1 MSFIQHVK
9 AIGTAWKAETKSR
22 KQKRAEHT
30 DTDFLPA
37 ALEISESPP
46 SPIGRTIIWTILAT
60 AVAAI
65 IWSLVGRMDIVA
77 VAEGRIVPEGRL
89 QSIEAAEPGTVR
101 RIHVR
106 EGAQVKAGDAL
117 VSLDPTFVVADVG
130 AAVAEFGQAGL
141 AAARAK
147 ALLDYINGKIPRF
160 DPPEDASPEALIAE
174 QQAVSGR
181 IRGLQERLA
190 GLNARETAARS
201 AIATAQAQVAKIDAT
216 LPLAREQWTA
226 REELDRGG
234 YGARLVTLQAQERV
248 VGLQYDRQ
256 VQFEE
261 INRAQSEL
269 TLLSRERGQA
279 KEEFRAQAATELSE
293 AETAKSSRRE
303 TATKARERARLQTLT
318 APLAGTIVEVA
329 VTTAG
334 ERIEA
339 GAPLMTLVP
348 LGQELVVEALVLNKD
363 VGFIKVG
370 DKAAVKL
377 EAYPFTRYGYLNGQV
392 ERIAADAVTDEPR
405 GLVFPVRIRV
415 ESQTLMPRFGSQ
427 DPSQSGGRAGNPRQ
441 GLTLTPGM
449 AASVEIAT
457 GDRRIIDFVLSPIAK
472 ATSEAGRER

>member
-1 MSFIQHVK
+1 MSLFQHIK
-9 AIGTAWKAETKSR
+9 AIGTAWKAETQVR
-22 KQKRAEHT
+22 KQKRVDHT

-77 VAEGRIVPEGRL
+77 VAEGRIVPFGRL

-101 RIHVR
+101 DIHVR
-106 EGAQVKAGDAL
+106 EGTKVKAGDPL
-117 VSLDPTFVVADVG
+117 VSLDPTFVAADVG
-130 AAVAEFGQAGL
+130 AAIAEFGQAGL

-147 ALLDYINGKIPRF
+147 ALLDYINGKEPKF
-160 DPPEDASPEALIAE
+160 DPPKDASPEAMIAE
-174 QQAVSGR
+174 QQAVNGR
-181 IRGLQERLA
+181 IAGLQERLA
-190 GLNARETAARS
+190 GLGAREAAARS

-216 LPLAREQWTA
+216 IPLAREQWTA
-226 REELDRGG
+226 REELDRKG

-248 VGLQYDRQ
+248 VGLQYDRR
-256 VQFEE
+256 VQLEE
-261 INRAQSEL
+261 INRARSEL

-279 KEEFRAQAATELSE
+279 EEEFRAQAATELSE

-303 TATKARERARLQTLT
+303 TATKAQERARLQTLT
-318 APLAGTIVEVA
+318 APLDGTIVEVA
-329 VTTAG
+329 VTTLG
-334 ERIEA
+334 ERVEA

-370 DKAAVKL
+370 DNAAVKL
-377 EAYPFTRYGYLNGQV
+377 EAYPFTRYGYLKGRV
-392 ERIAADAVTDEPR
+392 DRIAADAVTDERR
-405 GLVFPVRIRV
+405 GLVFPARIRV
-415 ESQTLMPRFGSQ
+415 ESQTLSRSRTG
-427 DPSQSGGRAGNPRQ
+427 QSGKESGAVGQ

-457 GDRRIIDFVLSPIAK
+457 GDRRIIDFMLSPIAK